1 MPSHKTM
8 SSTGSVTPIDPAKI
22 RIRRPAP
29 PKQFGSHLEAA
40 LYWHQLGINVI
51 PAIPNTKRTAVSWD
65 SWLSELS
72 GETIIAHW
80 TAHPDHEVGFIVG
93 ESLIVF
99 DADSQ
104 KSIAALHALEESFG
118 LTPKLV
124 NKTSK
129 GVHHFFR
136 LASGVFARP
145 DSHSTEKH
153 PERIDIKTGRSLVML
168 PNSTGKSIEHCDI
181 VSCDQLSCV
190 SQDVIDAV
198 FTHNGRDVPR
208 PFDQSKKIISV
219 TKPTTEKLARIQAL
233 LQVLDADCGRDDWVH
248 ILMAVF
254 FETSGS
260 DEGFQIVDAWSSSG
274 GLRYKGTKDVWTQWK
289 SFKLDHENPYTM
301 ANLFY
306 MVNATGK
313 CAIDICL
320 ALEPDFEVCE
330 YERIEPASSKDDA
343 SQPHPLERFSL
354 RGQSDELAQHVV
366 SATPVLDQIALKGQL
381 TIIFASAN
389 TGKTLITIFLLI
401 ESMIQGRIAP
411 QSVYYLNMDD
421 NSAGLLEKLHLAE
434 EYGFHMLAD
443 GFRGL
448 SVKQFM
454 IELGLMIEG
463 DEAYDTII
471 ILDTLKK
478 FSNVMDKG
486 KSAAFNSILR
496 KLVIKGGT
504 VIALAHTNKQAG
516 ADGKPV
522 YGGTSDSVD
531 DADCAFIVRTI
542 SQSADSD
549 EKIVEFENIKSRG
562 NVAPTVA
569 FGYSLKKD
577 ISYAERLISVRRV
590 DDSQLVP
597 IKKAEQLKSDAE
609 MIAAIESCIRDGIN
623 SKMLLAE
630 KAAERCGASKRAVI
644 KIIEKYTG
652 NDPALHRWSF
662 DVRARGAKVF
672 VLLDQTS
679 PDVSSGSTA

>member
-1 MPSHKTM
+1 MHSQKNIGST
-8 SSTGSVTPIDPAKI
+8 SSVKSIDPAKI
-22 RIRRPAP
+22 RISRPSTP
-29 PKQFGSHLEAA
+29 QQFTSHLEAA
-40 LYWHQLGINVI
+40 LYWHRFGFSVI
-51 PAIPNTKRTAVSWD
+51 PALPNEKRTAVTWD
-65 SWLSELS
+65 SWLANLS
-72 GETIIAHW
+72 NETIIAHW
-80 TAHPDHEVGFIVG
+80 SAHPDHEIGFIVG
-93 ESLIVF
+93 ESIIVL
-99 DADSQ
+99 DADSPE
-104 KSIAALHALEESFG
+104 SIAALQAIEEKFG
-118 LTPKLV
+118 FTPKLAD
-124 NKTSK
+124 KTSK
-129 GVHHFFR
+129 GMHHFFQ
-136 LASGVFARP
+136 LASGTFVHP

-168 PNSTGKSIEHCDI
+168 PNSTGKHIERCEIDTW
-181 VSCDQLSCV
+181 DQLSSV
-190 SQDVIDAV
+190 SQDFIDAV
-198 FTHNGRDVPR
+198 FAHNGRDKPR
-208 PFDQSKKIISV
+208 PFDKSKKSIEV
-219 TKPTTEKLARIQAL
+219 TEPTTEKLARIKAL

-248 ILMAVF
+248 ILMAIF
-254 FETSGS
+254 YETSGS
-260 DEGFQIVDAWSSSG
+260 DEGFEIADAWSSTG
-274 GLRYKGTKDVWTQWK
+274 GLRYKGTKDVQTQWK
-289 SFKLDHENPYTM
+289 SFKLDHDSPYTM
-301 ANLFY
+301 ATLIY
-306 MVNATGK
+306 LVNASGK

-320 ALEPDFEVCE
+320 SLEPDFVACKH
-330 YERIEPASSKDDA
+330 ERIEPATSKADEA
-343 SQPHPLERFSL
+343 QPHPLERFSL
-354 RGQSDELAQHVV
+354 RGRSDEIAQDVV
-366 SATPVLDQIALKGQL
+366 EATPVLDQIALKGQL

-590 DDSQLVP
+590 DDLQLVP

-609 MIAAIESCIRDGIN
+609 MIVAIESCIRDGIN

-672 VLLDQTS
+672 VLLDQTT
-679 PDVSSGSTA
+679 PDASSGSKA

>member
-1 MPSHKTM
+1 MQSKKSI

-22 RIRRPAP
+22 RISKPAQ
-29 PKQFGSHLEAA
+29 KTQFTSHLEAA
-40 LYWHQLGINVI
+40 LHWHQIGFRVI
-51 PAIPNTKRTAVSWD
+51 PALPHEKCTAVTWD
-65 SWLSELS
+65 SWLTNLS
-72 GETIIAHW
+72 KEKIVAHW
-80 TAHPDHEVGFIVG
+80 STYPDHEVGFIVG
-93 ESLIVF
+93 ESIIVF
-99 DADSQ
+99 DADSPE
-104 KSIAALHALEESFG
+104 SIAALHAFEKKFG
-118 LTPKLV
+118 LTPKLSV
-124 NKTSK
+124 KTSK
-129 GVHHFFR
+129 GVHHYYQIG
-136 LASGVFARP
+136 SGVFARP

-153 PERIDIKTGRSLVML
+153 PERIDIKKGRGLVML
-168 PNSTGKSIEHCDI
+168 PNSTGKHIERCDI
-181 VSCDQLSCV
+181 STWDQLSSV
-190 SQDVIDAV
+190 SQDFIDAV
-198 FTHNGRDVPR
+198 FTHNGREKPR
-208 PFDQSKKIISV
+208 PFDKSKKSIELAA
-219 TKPTTEKLARIQAL
+219 PTTEKLARIQAL

-260 DEGFQIVDAWSSSG
+260 DEGFEIADAWSSTG
-274 GLRYKGTKDVWTQWK
+274 GLRYKGTKDVLTQWK
-289 SFKLDHENPYTM
+289 SFKLDHESPYTM
-301 ANLFY
+301 ATLMY

-320 ALEPDFEVCE
+320 SLEPDFITRK
-330 YERIEPASSKDDA
+330 YERIEHAPHKVDEA
-343 SQPHPLERFSL
+343 QQHPLDRFSL
-354 RGQSDELAQHVV
+354 RGQSDEIAQQVV
-366 SATPVLDQIALKGQL
+366 AATPVLQQIALKGQL

-496 KLVIKGGT
+496 KLVLKGGT

-590 DDSQLVP
+590 DDLQLVP

-609 MIAAIESCIRDGIN
+609 MITTIKSCISDGIN
-623 SKMLLAE
+623 KKMLLAE

-652 NDPALHRWSF
+652 NDPTLHRWSF
-662 DVRARGAKVF
+662 DVRAHGAKVF
-672 VLLDQTS
+672 VLLDQTP

>member
-1 MPSHKTM
+1 VHSQQNIG
-8 SSTGSVTPIDPAKI
+8 STSSVTSIDPAKI
-22 RIRRPAP
+22 RISRPTTP
-29 PKQFGSHLEAA
+29 QQFTSHLEAA
-40 LYWHQLGINVI
+40 LYWHQFGFSVI
-51 PAIPNTKRTAVSWD
+51 PALPNEKRTAVTWD
-65 SWLSELS
+65 SWLTNLS
-72 GETIIAHW
+72 KEKIVAHW
-80 TAHPDHEVGFIVG
+80 TAHPDHEVAFIVG
-93 ESLIVF
+93 DSIIVL
-99 DADSQ
+99 DADSPE
-104 KSIAALHALEESFG
+104 SIAALHAIEEKFG
-118 LTPKLV
+118 LTSKLV

-129 GVHHFFR
+129 GLHHFFQ
-136 LASGVFARP
+136 LASGTFVRP

-168 PNSTGKSIEHCDI
+168 PKSTGKSIERCDI

-219 TKPTTEKLARIQAL
+219 SKPTTEKLARIQAL
-233 LQVLDADCGRDDWVH
+233 LGALDADCGRDDWLH
-248 ILMAVF
+248 RLMAVF
-254 FETSGS
+254 HETSGS
-260 DEGFQIVDAWSSSG
+260 DEGFEIADAWSSTG
-274 GLRYKGTKDVWTQWK
+274 GARYKGTKDVQTQWK

-301 ANLFY
+301 ATLFY

-330 YERIEPASSKDDA
+330 YERIEPASSKVDA

-366 SATPVLDQIALKGQL
+366 AATPVLDQIALKGQL
-381 TIIFASAN
+381 TMIFASAN
-389 TGKTLITIFLLI
+389 TGKTLITILLLI
-401 ESMIQGRIAP
+401 ESIRQGIIDP
-411 QSVYYLNMDD
+411 SLLYYLNMDD
-421 NSAGLLEKLHLAE
+421 NSAGLVEKLQLADE
-434 EYGFHMLAD
+434 FGFHMLAD
-443 GFRGL
+443 GYNGFY
-448 SVKQFM
+448 VKLFIPE
-454 IELGLMIEG
+454 IELMIDNNQVYG
-463 DEAYDTII
+463 TVL

-478 FSNVMDKG
+478 FSNVMDKS
-486 KSAAFNSILR
+486 KSAAFNSLIR
-496 KLVIKGGT
+496 RFVMKGGT

-516 ADGKPV
+516 ADGKPI
-522 YGGTSDSVD
+522 YGGTSDTVD
-531 DADCAFIVRTI
+531 DADCAFVVRTI

-569 FGYSLKKD
+569 FGYSLRKD
-577 ISYAERLISVRRV
+577 ISYAERLMSVRRV
-590 DDSQLVP
+590 DDMQLVP

-609 MIAAIESCIRDGIN
+609 MISAIEWCIRNDIN

-672 VLLDQTS
+672 ALLDQTT
-679 PDVSSGSTA
+679 PDASSGSTA